1 MLKKISLAMS
11 LFAFALSAP
20 LQAAPE
26 NLAIDKAHTFI
37 TFKASH
43 IGFGWMPG
51 IFTKFDG
58 EISYDPENPSTSMVT
73 FTVQIPS
80 MTTFHAERDK
90 HLKSD
95 DYLTAEK
102 FETAKFTST
111 RYEATGENTANLHG
125 DLTIK
130 NTTKPVTFQVTEL
143 AARKDPWD
151 NFRRAFEAEG
161 DIKLKDF
168 GIDDFGG
175 AVETVTIKVSVEA
188 KRAD

>member
-1 MLKKISLAMS
+1 MLKKISLAIS
-11 LFAFALSAP
+11 LFTVVLSAP

-26 NLAIDKAHTFI
+26 NLVIDKAHTFI
-37 TFKASH
+37 TFKVSH

-58 EISYDPENPSTSMVT
+58 DISYDPENPSASKVN

-95 DYLTAEK
+95 DYLTADK
-102 FETAKFTST
+102 YETAKFVST
-111 RYEATGENTANLHG
+111 DYAPTGENTAQLHG
-125 DLTIK
+125 NLTIK
-130 NTTKPVTFQVTEL
+130 GTTNPVTFTVTEL
-143 AARKDPWD
+143 AGKKDPWG

-161 DIKLKDF
+161 EIKLKDF
-168 GIDDFGG
+168 NIDDFGG
-175 AVETVTIKVSVEA
+175 AVETATIKVSMEA
-188 KRAD
+188 TRK